1 MVGQMPPSACIVPRS
16 VRRLRDAPGTHLG
29 CRLLAGLAFATVIT
43 APAAAQRVR
52 ISALT
57 DVSFGMLTSLQ
68 SDHRQSQSI
77 CVYSNG
83 QTGAYSVSAW
93 GSGSAGSF
101 EMSNGL
107 HTLHYDLEWSPISGQ
122 ANGTALAPSVALT
135 GQVSGA
141 SHQTCSTGSATSA
154 SLIVVLRG
162 VDLMQA
168 REGTYS
174 GSLSLLISA
183 E

>member
-1 MVGQMPPSACIVPRS
+1 MPPSVPNSTWS
-16 VRRLRDAPGTHLG
+16 VRATSASRMRFGRRLVI
-29 CRLLAGLAFATVIT
+29 GLAIATTMT
-43 APAAAQRVR
+43 APALGQRVR
-52 ISALT
+52 ISGLT
-57 DVSFGMLTSLQ
+57 DLSFGTLASLQ
-68 SDHRQSQSI
+68 LDQRQAQSI

-83 QTGAYSVSAW
+83 QSSGYSISAS

-101 EMSNGL
+101 ELSNGL
-107 HTLHYDLEWSPISGQ
+107 NTLRYDVEWSPVSGQ
-122 ANGTALAPSVALT
+122 TSGTSLAPNVALS

-141 SHQTCSTGSATSA
+141 GHQTCHNGPATSA

-162 VDLMQA
+162 VDLSQA
-168 REGTYS
+168 REGNYS

>member
-1 MVGQMPPSACIVPRS
+1 MRTSWAPGILFA
-16 VRRLRDAPGTHLG
+16 RRLVVGLAIATVMSAPALG
-29 CRLLAGLAFATVIT
+29 QRVRVSGVTDLSFGLLAGF
-43 APAAAQRVR
+43 
-52 ISALT
+52 
-57 DVSFGMLTSLQ
+57 Q
-68 SDHRQSQSI
+68 SDQRQSQSI

-83 QTGAYSVSAW
+83 QSSGYSISAW

-101 EMSNGL
+101 ELSNGL
-107 HTLHYDLEWSPISGQ
+107 NTLHYDVEWSPVSGQ
-122 ANGTALAPSVALT
+122 TTGTNITPNVPLP

-141 SHQTCSTGSATSA
+141 GHQVCNTGPATSA

-162 VDLMQA
+162 VDLAQA
-168 REGTYS
+168 REGNYT

>member
-1 MVGQMPPSACIVPRS
+1 MPPSVRNTYWLMRS
-16 VRRLRDAPGTHLG
+16 ASAPGRRFGRWLVI
-29 CRLLAGLAFATVIT
+29 GLAIATT
-43 APAAAQRVR
+43 MSAPALGQRVR
-52 ISALT
+52 VSGLT
-57 DVSFGMLTSLQ
+57 DLSFGMLASLQ
-68 SDHRQSQSI
+68 TDQRQAQSI

-83 QTGAYSVSAW
+83 QTSGYSISAS

-101 EMSNGL
+101 ELSNGL
-107 HTLHYDLEWSPISGQ
+107 NTLPYNVEWSSVSGQ
-122 ANGTALAPSVALT
+122 TAGASLVPNVPLS

-141 SHQTCSTGSATSA
+141 GHQTCNHGPATSA

-162 VDLMQA
+162 VDLSQA
-168 REGTYS
+168 REGNYS

>member
-1 MVGQMPPSACIVPRS
+1 MPPSVGIFPQTARRS
-16 VRRLRDAPGTHLG
+16 CEAGARIAN
-29 CRLLAGLAFATVIT
+29 RLLAGLTVATLIA

-52 ISALT
+52 TSGLT
-57 DVSFGMLTSLQ
+57 DVNFGMLASLQ
-68 SDHRQSQSI
+68 SDARQSQSI

-83 QTGAYSVSAW
+83 HTNGYSVSAW

-101 EMSNGL
+101 ELSNGVD
-107 HTLHYDLEWSPISGQ
+107 TLQYDVEWSPVSGQ
-122 ANGTALAPSVALT
+122 TTGTNLAPNVALT

-141 SHQTCSTGSATSA
+141 SHQTCSTGPATSA

-162 VDLMQA
+162 VDLAHA

-174 GSLSLLISA
+174 GSLSLLIA
-183 E
+183 AD